1 MAQPNSTA
9 PVENEQSRRF
19 TAGDQVDVTKEQ
31 GIPDCT
37 GVIAKK
43 YVNSALVK
51 LEVGGKITQKI
62 MEEINGR
69 YVVSYR
75 HLKKSKPALD
85 ATK

>member
-1 MAQPNSTA
+1 MAQPNSTV

-19 TAGDQVDVTKEQ
+19 TAGDTVNVTKET

-37 GVIAKK
+37 GVISKK

-51 LEVGGKITQKI
+51 FEVGGEMTQKI

-75 HLKKSKPALD
+75 NLQKQEA
-85 ATK
+85 

>member
-1 MAQPNSTA
+1 MAQPNNTA

-19 TAGDQVDVTKEQ
+19 VTGDHVDITKEQ

-37 GVIAKK
+37 GVISKK

-51 LEVGGKITQKI
+51 LEVGGNITQKI

-75 HLKKSKPALD
+75 NMKKSKA
-85 ATK
+85 